1 MYAIGG
7 SADPTIF
14 SEANY
19 FIAPDDAYAKEVRAK
34 KKKILF
40 FLLASASNGL
50 LTIVTPVSVG

>member
-40 FLLASASNGL
+40 FS
-50 LTIVTPVSVG
+50 